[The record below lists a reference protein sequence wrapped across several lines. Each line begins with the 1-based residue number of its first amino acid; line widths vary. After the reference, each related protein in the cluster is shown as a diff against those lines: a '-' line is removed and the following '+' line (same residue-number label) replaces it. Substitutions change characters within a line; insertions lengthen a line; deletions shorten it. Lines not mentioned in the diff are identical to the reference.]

1 MGSPLFW
8 LGAAAGSP
16 LFCAAPAGRTTRRG
30 SGGSLGAGASLADAG
45 EGLLWLFFCRNSAK
59 MTVIVR
65 VPGLVHAS
73 SVVDFEA
80 FKNDDVYK
88 AGPDLGGHDSEMI
101 GGAARGA
108 RLEESL

>member
-1 MGSPLFW
+1 M
-8 LGAAAGSP
+8 
-16 LFCAAPAGRTTRRG
+16 AGRYFCLGLPQRRHTVGGRAATRPRPAN
-30 SGGSLGAGASLADAG
+30 SGARRTG
-45 EGLLWLFFCRNSAK
+45 NSAK
-59 MTVIVR
+59 KDMSTAQIVR

-108 RLEESL
+108 RLEEKL